1 MRKIDI
7 NDMRYRQ
14 MLINMLVYK
23 AYLYDDNLT
32 IVFTTQNKFYSE
44 RIPKL
49 SEIESSFLGNQLPP
63 EVRLTV
69 AVKNQW

>member
-1 MRKIDI
+1 
-7 NDMRYRQ
+7 